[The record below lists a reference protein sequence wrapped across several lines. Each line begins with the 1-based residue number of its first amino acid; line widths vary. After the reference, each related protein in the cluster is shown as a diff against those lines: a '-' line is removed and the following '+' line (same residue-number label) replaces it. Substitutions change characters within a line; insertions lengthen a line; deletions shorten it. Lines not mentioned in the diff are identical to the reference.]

1 MSLTPQDIQQQK
13 FKTKFRGYD
22 VNEVDGF
29 LAEVADTLL
38 AMQEE
43 QAQLQEKLTAAEK
56 KHEQLLQE
64 QQEIQ
69 ATIGSAKKAADEL
82 KQKGRQEA
90 EALISRAQEEIKAK
104 HEEISGER
112 AKIKADKDRGLQEA
126 AALVAR
132 AKEEIKA
139 KKEETENERAQIAA
153 EMEKSRQEAEK
164 LIAEAG
170 QEIKTQQQEAVT
182 TLANTKAEIEEF
194 NAMKSKI
201 RDELHALLS
210 RFLKQLDSEL
220 PASALSAPF
229 ASGVSAPFAS
239 DSLDII
245 FETEDEPDLGQGL
258 DEEILLQLFQ
268 GVDAEPG
275 GGEETTGR
283 PAEDDDDLSD
293 LYQTIDLSEVIG
305 DKVQGTLEELN
316 ENLVLAEEKS
326 AEPEAGENQEA
337 NADTEK
343 HE

>member
-29 LAEVADTLL
+29 LAEVADILL
-38 AMQEE
+38 AVQQE

-69 ATIGSAKKAADEL
+69 TTIGSAKKAADEL

-90 EALISRAQEEIKAK
+90 EALISRAREEIKAK

-170 QEIKTQQQEAVT
+170 QEINTLQQEAEA

-229 ASGVSAPFAS
+229 TS

-245 FETEDEPDLGQGL
+245 FETEDEQDLEQGL
-258 DEEILLQLFQ
+258 DEEILMQLFQ

-283 PAEDDDDLSD
+283 PDEDDDDLSD

-305 DKVQGTLEELN
+305 DQVQSTLEELN

>member
-22 VNEVDGF
+22 VDEVDGF
-29 LAEVADTLL
+29 LAEVAEILL
-38 AMQEE
+38 AVQDE
-43 QAQLQEKLTAAEK
+43 QALLQEKLTAVEK

-64 QQEIQ
+64 QQELQ
-69 ATIGSAKKAADEL
+69 ATIGSAEKAADEL
-82 KQKGRQEA
+82 KQKGRQDA
-90 EALISRAQEEIKAK
+90 EALISRAREEIKAK

-112 AKIKADKDRGLQEA
+112 AKIKADKDRGLQDA

-139 KKEETENERAQIAA
+139 KKEETENERAKIAA
-153 EMEKSRQEAEK
+153 EMEKSRQDAEK

-170 QEIKTQQQEAVT
+170 QEINTLQQEAEA

-201 RDELHALLS
+201 REELHALLS

-229 ASGVSAPFAS
+229 SSDLSAPLAS

-258 DEEILLQLFQ
+258 DEEILMQLFQ

-275 GGEETTGR
+275 SGEETTGR
-283 PAEDDDDLSD
+283 PDEDDDDLSD
-293 LYQTIDLSEVIG
+293 LYQTIDLSDVIG
-305 DKVQGTLEELN
+305 DQVQGTLEELN
-316 ENLVLAEEKS
+316 ENLVLAEEKT
-326 AEPEAGENQEA
+326 ADPEAAENQEA